1 MISAFFIRNPV
12 FAGVLSIVIFLVGL
26 ISMFNLP
33 IEQYPRVLPPQ
44 IIVSTSYPGA
54 SADTIAKTVAA
65 PLEEQINGA
74 KDMLYM
80 SSLAEDSGRLSI
92 NVFFEVGTDPDQA
105 KIDVNNRVQAALAKM
120 PEQVQRQGVV
130 VGERSPSI
138 LQFIMLQSPN
148 NTYDSIYLSNYALLN
163 LVETLKRVKGV
174 GDAMIFGAKDYSIRV
189 WIDPSKLSKY
199 SLATTDVIAAI
210 REQNNQYAAGKV
222 AAEPIANKQMYTYTI
237 QTPSR
242 FENPTQFGNIVIRA
256 NEDGSSLKLKDV
268 ATIELGASD
277 YSVTTRLNDAPSIP
291 IGIFLQSGAN
301 SLETA
306 DAIKKALE
314 ESSQFFPEDMTYS
327 IPYDSTDFITASI
340 NEVVKTFIEA
350 LILVILII
358 FLFLQSWRATIIPLI
373 AVPVSII
380 GAFAGMY
387 ALGFSINL
395 LTLFGL
401 VLAIG
406 IVVDDAIIVIENIER
421 HMDEGKTPKE
431 AAFIAMR
438 EVTGALIAIILV
450 LSAVFVPVAF
460 MGGLSGEMYR
470 QFAITI
476 VISVII
482 SGFVALT
489 LTPSLCVRI
498 LKNKKHEPKGFFK
511 WFNDMF
517 NKATQGYSFLV
528 KKSIRFALIS
538 ILLYV
543 GLLFVSFDMFKSMK
557 TGLVPDEDQGTI
569 FVFGFNP
576 PGYSMSKSLELSEE
590 TNKIILEDPNV
601 ENVITLAG
609 YDFTTS
615 ATRSHTVATII
626 KLKDWS
632 ERPNPDQD
640 AQALLKKFSQQLMG
654 TSEGFSV
661 AVVPPPIMGMSVTGG
676 FDMYVQ
682 DRTGGKIEDLGNL
695 VNEIIAK
702 ANQRPE
708 LMGVRTAL
716 AANIPQF
723 KIDIDIEK
731 VKSKGVD
738 LNDIYSTINA
748 TFGSFYVN
756 DFSLQGRTYRV
767 NVQAIDEYRN
777 NIEDLQNVFVRSNNG
792 ELLPINSFINYKKI
806 VGADIIERFNLFQ
819 SAKVSGQPA
828 AGYSSGDSLRAIEEV
843 ANEVL
848 PEGYTIA
855 WTGTAYQ
862 EKQIGGSSAQAFI
875 FGIIFLFLILCALY
889 EKWLLPLS
897 VVLAVPFAIFGAI
910 LATNLRGL
918 DNNIYFQIG
927 LLVLAGLAAKNA
939 ILIVEFALQKRREGY
954 NLIDAAI
961 EAAKVR
967 LRPIVM
973 TSLAFTVGVLPLA
986 ISSGAGAASKHSI
999 GTGVVGGM
1007 LTATFIAIL
1016 FIPLFYV
1023 LISRLSKEKEGSI
1036 AEELKKEEEEEENN
1050 KEY

>member
-1 MISAFFIRNPV
+1 MISSFFIKRPV
-12 FAGVLSIVIFLVGL
+12 FAGVLSIIIFLTG
-26 ISMFNLP
+26 IIAMFNLP

-65 PLEEQINGA
+65 PLEEKINGA
-74 KDMLYM
+74 KNMLYM
-80 SSLAEDSGRLSI
+80 NSIAEDSGRLSI
-92 NVFFEVGTDPDQA
+92 NIFFEIGTDPDSA
-105 KIDVNNRVQAALAKM
+105 KIDVNNRVQAALSKM

-138 LQFIMLQSPN
+138 LMFAMLQSPN

-163 LVETLKRVKGV
+163 LVESLKRVKGV
-174 GDAMIFGAKDYSIRV
+174 GDAMIFGAKDYSIRI
-189 WIDPSKLSKY
+189 WMDPLKLSKY
-199 SLATTDVIAAI
+199 SLATTDVISAI
-210 REQNNQYAAGKV
+210 KEQNNQYAAGKI
-222 AAEPIANKQMYTYTI
+222 AAEPIAQKQMYTYTI
-237 QTPSR
+237 RTPQR
-242 FENPTQFGNIVIRA
+242 FENPAQFGDIVIRA
-256 NEDGSSLKLKDV
+256 NEDGSTLKLKDI
-268 ATIELGASD
+268 ATVELGASD
-277 YSVTTRLNDAPSIP
+277 YSVQTRLNSSPSIP
-291 IGIFLQSGAN
+291 IGVFLQSGAN

-314 ESSQFFPEDMTYS
+314 DASKNFPEDMTYS
-327 IPYDSTDFITASI
+327 IPYDSTDFISASI
-340 NEVVKTFIEA
+340 KDVVTTFVEA

-358 FLFLQSWRATIIPLI
+358 FLFLQSWRATIIPFI
-373 AVPVSII
+373 AVPVSIV

-421 HMDEGKTPKE
+421 HMEEGKTPKE
-431 AAFIAMR
+431 AAYIAMK

-450 LSAVFVPVAF
+450 LGAVFIPVAF

-489 LTPSLCVRI
+489 LTPALCVKI

-511 WFNDMF
+511 WFNDSF
-517 NKATQGYSFLV
+517 AKATKGYSVIV
-528 KKSIRFALIS
+528 KKSIRFSLIS
-538 ILLYV
+538 VLLYA
-543 GLLFVSFDMFKSMK
+543 GLLFVSWDMFKSMK
-557 TGLVPDEDQGTI
+557 TGLLPDEDQGTI
-569 FVFGFNP
+569 FIFGFNP

-590 TNKIILEDPNV
+590 INKIIANDPSVSNI
-601 ENVITLAG
+601 ITLAG

-615 ATRSHTVATII
+615 AQRSHTVATII
-626 KLKDWS
+626 KLKNWS
-632 ERPNPDQD
+632 ERPNPEQE
-640 AQALLKKFSQQLMG
+640 AKALLTKFSKQLMG
-654 TSEGFSV
+654 TSEGFSF

-682 DRTGGKIEDLGNL
+682 DRKGGTIEDLGNV
-695 VNEIIAK
+695 VNQIIEKAK
-702 ANQRPE
+702 TRPE

-716 AANIPQF
+716 AANIPQY
-723 KIDIDIEK
+723 KIDVDIEK
-731 VKSKGVD
+731 AKAKGVNLD
-738 LNDIYSTINA
+738 DIYSTINA
-748 TFGSFYVN
+748 TFGSYYVN
-756 DFSLQGRTYRV
+756 DFSLYGRTYRV
-767 NVQAIDEYRN
+767 NLQAKDEFRN
-777 NIEDLQNVFVRSNNG
+777 NVDDFQYVYVRSSTG
-792 ELLPINSFINYKKI
+792 ELLPINSFINYKKV
-806 VGADIIERFNLFQ
+806 VGADIVERFNLFQ
-819 SAKVSGQPA
+819 AAKVSGQPA
-828 AGYSSGDSLRAIEEV
+828 PGYSSGDSLKAIEEV
-843 ANEVL
+843 AKEVL
-848 PEGYTIA
+848 PEGYTIS

-862 EKQIGGSSAQAFI
+862 EKQVGGSSAQAFI
-875 FGIIFLFLILCALY
+875 FGIVFLFLILCALY
-889 EKWLLPLS
+889 ERWLLPIS

-910 LATNLRGL
+910 LATNLRNL

-939 ILIVEFALQKRREGY
+939 ILIIEFALQKQKEGIK
-954 NLIDAAI
+954 LVDAAL

-967 LRPIVM
+967 LRPIIM
-973 TSLAFTVGVLPLA
+973 TSLAFTVGVMPLA

-1016 FIPLFYV
+1016 FIPLFFV
-1023 LISRLSKEKEGSI
+1023 LISRLTGHKDDEV
-1036 AEELKKEEEEEENN
+1036 LTNKEEE
-1050 KEY
+1050 

>member
-1 MISAFFIRNPV
+1 
-12 FAGVLSIVIFLVGL
+12 
-26 ISMFNLP
+26 MFNLP

-65 PLEEQINGA
+65 PLEEKINGA

-80 SSLAEDSGRLSI
+80 NSIAEDSGRLSI
-92 NVFFEVGTDPDQA
+92 NVFFEIGTDPDSA
-105 KIDVNNRVQAALAKM
+105 KIDVNNRVQAALSKM
-120 PEQVQRQGVV
+120 PDQVQRQGVV
-130 VGERSPSI
+130 VSERSPSI

-163 LVETLKRVKGV
+163 LVESLKRVKGV
-174 GDAMIFGAKDYSIRV
+174 GDAMIFGAKDYSIRI
-189 WIDPSKLSKY
+189 WMDPLKLSKY

-210 REQNNQYAAGKV
+210 KEQNNQYAAGKI
-222 AAEPIANKQMYTYTI
+222 ASEPIAEKQMYTYTI
-237 QTPSR
+237 QTPNR
-242 FENPTQFGNIVIRA
+242 FENPTQFGDIVIRA
-256 NEDGSSLKLKDV
+256 NEDGSSLRLKDI
-268 ATIELGASD
+268 ASIELGTSD
-277 YSVTTRLNDAPSIP
+277 YSVVTRLNNAPSIP

-301 SLETA
+301 ALETA
-306 DAIKKALE
+306 NAIKKALE
-314 ESSQFFPEDMTYS
+314 DASKLFPEDITYS
-327 IPYDSTDFITASI
+327 LPYDSTDFITASI
-340 NEVVKTFIEA
+340 NEVVKTFVEA
-350 LILVILII
+350 LALVILII

-373 AVPVSII
+373 AVPISII

-431 AAFIAMR
+431 AAFIAMK

-450 LSAVFVPVAF
+450 LGAVFIPVAF
-460 MGGLSGEMYR
+460 MSGLSGEMYR

-476 VISVII
+476 VISVFI

-489 LTPSLCVRI
+489 LTPSLCVKI

-511 WFNDMF
+511 WFNTMF
-517 NKATQGYSFLV
+517 DRATKGYSLIV
-528 KKSIRFALIS
+528 KKTIRFSLIS
-538 ILLYV
+538 VLLYV
-543 GLLFVSFDMFKSMK
+543 GLLFVSYDMFKSMK
-557 TGLVPDEDQGTI
+557 TGLIPDEDQGTI

-576 PGYSMSKSLELSEE
+576 PGYSISKSLELSEE
-590 TNKIILEDPNV
+590 TNKIIAEDPNV
-601 ENVITLAG
+601 ANIITLAG

-615 ATRSHTVATII
+615 AQRTHTVATII

-632 ERPNPDQD
+632 KRPNPDQD
-640 AQALLKKFSQQLMG
+640 AQVLLAKFSKQLMG

-676 FDMYVQ
+676 FDMYIQ
-682 DRTGGKIEDLGNL
+682 DRKGGSIEDLGNV
-695 VNEIIAK
+695 VNQIIEKAK
-702 ANQRPE
+702 TRPE

-716 AANIPQF
+716 AANIPQY
-723 KIDIDIEK
+723 KIDVDTEK
-731 VKSKGVD
+731 AKAKDVNLD
-738 LNDIYSTINA
+738 DIYSTINA
-748 TFGSFYVN
+748 TFGSYYVN
-756 DFSLQGRTYRV
+756 DFSLYGRTYKV
-767 NVQAIDEYRN
+767 NLQANDEYRN
-777 NIEDLQNVFVRSNNG
+777 NINDFQYVYVRSNKG
-792 ELLPINSFINYKKI
+792 ELLPIKSFITSKKI
-806 VGADIIERFNLFQ
+806 VGADIVERFNLFQ
-819 SAKVSGQPA
+819 AAKVSGQPA
-828 AGYSSGDSLRAIEEV
+828 AGYSSGDSLKAIEEV

-848 PEGYTIA
+848 PEGYTIS

-889 EKWLLPLS
+889 ERWLLPIS

-910 LATNLRGL
+910 LATNLRSL

-939 ILIVEFALQKRREGY
+939 ILIVEFALQKQKEGMK
-954 NLIDAAI
+954 LIDAAL
-961 EAAKVR
+961 EAARIR
-967 LRPIVM
+967 LRPIIM
-973 TSLAFTVGVLPLA
+973 TSLAFTVGVMPLA
-986 ISSGAGAASKHSI
+986 IGSGAGAASKHSI
-999 GTGVVGGM
+999 GTGVIGGM
-1007 LTATFIAIL
+1007 LAATFIAIL
-1016 FIPLFYV
+1016 FIPLFYI
-1023 LISRLSKEKEGSI
+1023 LISRLSGHKDDEV
-1036 AEELKKEEEEEENN
+1036 LTQKEED
-1050 KEY
+1050 

>member
-1 MISAFFIRNPV
+1 MISSFFIKKPV
-12 FAGVLSIVIFLVGL
+12 FAGVLSIIIFLTG
-26 ISMFNLP
+26 IIAMFNLP

-74 KDMLYM
+74 KNMLYM
-80 SSLAEDSGRLSI
+80 NSVAEDSGRLSI
-92 NVFFEVGTDPDQA
+92 NIFFEIGTDPDSA
-105 KIDVNNRVQAALAKM
+105 KIDVNNRVQAALSKM

-138 LQFIMLQSPN
+138 LMFAMLQSPK
-148 NTYDSIYLSNYALLN
+148 NTYDNIYLSNYALLN
-163 LVETLKRVKGV
+163 LVESLKRVKGV
-174 GDAMIFGAKDYSIRV
+174 GDAMIFGAKDYSIRI
-189 WIDPSKLSKY
+189 WMDPLKLSKY
-199 SLATTDVIAAI
+199 SLATTDVITAI
-210 REQNNQYAAGKV
+210 KEQNNQYAAGKI
-222 AAEPIANKQMYTYTI
+222 AAEPIAQKQMYTYTI
-237 QTPSR
+237 QTPQR
-242 FENPTQFGNIVIRA
+242 FENPAQFGDIVIRA
-256 NEDGSSLKLKDV
+256 NEDGSTLKLKDI

-277 YSVTTRLNDAPSIP
+277 YSVQTRLNGSPSIP
-291 IGIFLQSGAN
+291 IGVFLQSGAN

-306 DAIKKALE
+306 SAIKKALE
-314 ESSQFFPEDMTYS
+314 DASKNFPEDITYS
-327 IPYDSTDFITASI
+327 IPYDSTDFISASI
-340 NEVVKTFIEA
+340 HDVVKTFIEA

-358 FLFLQSWRATIIPLI
+358 FLFLQSWRATIIPFI
-373 AVPVSII
+373 AVPVSIV

-406 IVVDDAIIVIENIER
+406 IVVDDAIIVIENVER
-421 HMDEGKTPKE
+421 HMEEGKTPRE
-431 AAFIAMR
+431 AAFIAMK

-450 LSAVFVPVAF
+450 LGAVFIPVAF

-489 LTPSLCVRI
+489 LTPALCVKI

-511 WFNDMF
+511 WFNDSF
-517 NKATQGYSFLV
+517 AKATKGYSVLV
-528 KKSIRFALIS
+528 KKSIRFSLIS
-538 ILLYV
+538 ILLYA
-543 GLLFVSFDMFKSMK
+543 GLLFVSWDMFKSMK
-557 TGLVPDEDQGTI
+557 TGLLPDEDQGTI

-590 TNKIILEDPNV
+590 INKIIANDPSVN
-601 ENVITLAG
+601 NIITLAG

-615 ATRSHTVATII
+615 AQRSHTVATII
-626 KLKDWS
+626 KLKNWS
-632 ERPNPDQD
+632 ERPNPEQE
-640 AQALLKKFSQQLMG
+640 AKALLAKFSKQLMG
-654 TSEGFSV
+654 TSEGFSF

-682 DRTGGKIEDLGNL
+682 DRKGGSIEDLGKV
-695 VNEIIAK
+695 VNQIIEKAK
-702 ANQRPE
+702 TRPE

-716 AANIPQF
+716 AANIPQY
-723 KIDIDIEK
+723 KIDVDTEK
-731 VKSKGVD
+731 AKAKGVS

-748 TFGSFYVN
+748 TFGSYYVN
-756 DFSLQGRTYRV
+756 DFSLYGRTYKV
-767 NVQAIDEYRN
+767 NLQAKDEFRN
-777 NIEDLQNVFVRSNNG
+777 NVDDFQYVYVKSKDG
-792 ELLPINSFINYKKI
+792 DLLPINSFINYKKI
-806 VGADIIERFNLFQ
+806 VGADIVERFNLFQ
-819 SAKVSGQPA
+819 AAKVSGQPGP
-828 AGYSSGDSLRAIEEV
+828 GYSSGDSLKAIEEV
-843 ANEVL
+843 AKEVL
-848 PEGYTIA
+848 PDGYTIS

-862 EKQIGGSSAQAFI
+862 EKQVGGSSAQAFI
-875 FGIIFLFLILCALY
+875 FGIVFLFLILCALY
-889 EKWLLPLS
+889 ERWLLPVS

-910 LATNLRGL
+910 LATNLRSL

-939 ILIVEFALQKRREGY
+939 ILIVEFALQKQKEGIK
-954 NLIDAAI
+954 LVDAAI

-967 LRPIVM
+967 LRPIIM
-973 TSLAFTVGVLPLA
+973 TSLAFTVGVMPLA

-1007 LTATFIAIL
+1007 LSATFIAIL
-1016 FIPLFYV
+1016 FIPLFFV
-1023 LISRLSKEKEGSI
+1023 LISRLSGHKDDEVLNKPE
-1036 AEELKKEEEEEENN
+1036 AEEEN
-1050 KEY
+1050 

>member
-1 MISAFFIRNPV
+1 MISSFFIKNPV
-12 FAGVLSIVIFLVGL
+12 FAGVLSIIIFLVGL

-44 IIVSTSYPGA
+44 IIVSTAYSGA

-65 PLEEQINGA
+65 PLEEKINGA
-74 KDMLYM
+74 KNMLYM
-80 SSLAEDSGRLSI
+80 NSLAEDSGRLSI
-92 NVFFEVGTDPDQA
+92 NVYFEVGTDPDQA
-105 KIDVNNRVQAALAKM
+105 KIDVNNRVQAALSSM

-138 LQFIMLQSPN
+138 LLFAMLQSPN
-148 NTYDSIYLSNYALLN
+148 KTYDSIYLSNYALLN
-163 LVETLKRVKGV
+163 MVETLKRVDGV
-174 GDAMIFGAKDYSIRV
+174 GDAVIFGAKDYSIRI
-189 WIDPSKLSKY
+189 WIDPLKLSKY
-199 SLATTDVIAAI
+199 SLATTDVITAI
-210 REQNNQYAAGKV
+210 KEQNNQYAAGKV

-242 FENPTQFGNIVIRA
+242 FSNPNDFSNIIIKS

-268 ATIELGASD
+268 ASVELGASS
-277 YSVTTRLNDAPSIP
+277 YSVQTRLNNSPSLP
-291 IGIFLQSGAN
+291 IGVFLQSGAN
-301 SLETA
+301 ALSTA
-306 DAIKKALE
+306 KAIKKALDE
-314 ESSQFFPEDMTYS
+314 ASKNFPEDMTYT

-340 NEVVKTFIEA
+340 EEVVKTFIEA

-358 FLFLQSWRATIIPLI
+358 YLFLQSWRATIIPLI

-406 IVVDDAIIVIENIER
+406 IVVDDAIIVIENVER

-431 AAFIAMR
+431 AAFIAMK

-450 LSAVFVPVAF
+450 LGAVFVPVAF
-460 MGGLSGEMYR
+460 MSGLSGEMYR

-476 VISVII
+476 VISVLI

-489 LTPSLCVRI
+489 LTPSLCVAI
-498 LKNKKHEPKGFFK
+498 LKNKKHEAKGFFK
-511 WFNDMF
+511 WFNTMF
-517 NKATQGYSFLV
+517 DKATTGYSYIV
-528 KKSIRFALIS
+528 KKTIRFSLIS
-538 ILLYV
+538 M
-543 GLLFVSFDMFKSMK
+543 LLFGGLIFVSWDMFKSMK
-557 TGLVPDEDQGTI
+557 TGLIPDEDQGTI

-576 PGYSMSKSLELSEE
+576 PGSSLSRTLELSEE
-590 TNKIILEDPNV
+590 INKIIQKDPNV
-601 ENVITLAG
+601 KNIITLAG

-615 ATRSHTVATII
+615 AERTHTVATII
-626 KLKDWS
+626 KLHDWS
-632 ERPNPDQD
+632 QRPNPEQE
-640 AQALLKKFSQQLMG
+640 AKALLAKFSKELMG
-654 TSEGFSV
+654 TSEGFSF

-682 DRTGGKIEDLGNL
+682 DRTGGTIQDLGDA
-695 VNEIIAK
+695 VNKILERAK
-702 ANQRPE
+702 TRPE
-708 LMGVRTAL
+708 LMGVRTSL

-723 KIDIDIEK
+723 KMDVDIEK
-731 VKSKGVD
+731 AKAKGVNI
-738 LNDIYSTINA
+738 NDIYSTINA

-756 DFSLQGRTYRV
+756 DFSLYGRTYKV
-767 NVQAIDEYRN
+767 NLQAIDEYRN
-777 NIEDLQNVFVRSNNG
+777 NVEDMQHIFVRSKDG
-792 ELLPINSFINYKKI
+792 ELLPLNSFVTIKKQ
-806 VGADIIERFNLFQ
+806 VGADLVERFNLFQ
-819 SAKVSGQPA
+819 AAKVSGQPA
-828 AGYSSGDSLRAIEEV
+828 DGYSSGDALNAIEEV
-843 ANEVL
+843 AKEVL
-848 PEGYTIA
+848 PEGYTIS
-855 WTGTAYQ
+855 WVGTAYQ
-862 EKQIGGSSAQAFI
+862 EKQVSGSSAMAFI
-875 FGIIFLFLILCALY
+875 FGLIFLFLILCALY
-889 EKWLLPLS
+889 EKWLLPIA
-897 VVLAVPFAIFGAI
+897 VVLAVPFAVFGAI

-939 ILIVEFALQKRREGY
+939 ILIVEFALQKRKEGY
-954 NLIDAAI
+954 NIIDSAI

-967 LRPIVM
+967 LRPIIM
-973 TSLAFTVGVLPLA
+973 TSLAFTIGVLPLA

-999 GTGVVGGM
+999 GTGVIGGM

-1023 LISRLSKEKEGSI
+1023 LISKLSGEKDKK
-1036 AEELKKEEEEEENN
+1036 EELKEEN
-1050 KEY
+1050 

>member
-1 MISAFFIRNPV
+1 MISAFFIKKPV
-12 FAGVLSIVIFLVGL
+12 FAGVLSIIIFLTG
-26 ISMFNLP
+26 IIAMFNLP

-74 KDMLYM
+74 KNMLYM
-80 SSLAEDSGRLSI
+80 NSIAEDSGRLNI
-92 NVFFEVGTDPDQA
+92 NIFFEIGTDPDSA
-105 KIDVNNRVQAALAKM
+105 KINVNNRVQAALAKM

-138 LQFIMLQSPN
+138 LMFAMLQSPN

-163 LVETLKRVKGV
+163 LVESLKRVKGV
-174 GDAMIFGAKDYSIRV
+174 GDAMIFGAKDYSIRI
-189 WIDPSKLSKY
+189 WMDPLKLSKY
-199 SLATTDVIAAI
+199 SLATTDVISAI
-210 REQNNQYAAGKV
+210 KEQNNQYAAGKI
-222 AAEPIANKQMYTYTI
+222 AAEPIAQKQMYTYTI
-237 QTPSR
+237 KTPQR
-242 FENPTQFGNIVIRA
+242 FENPSQFGNIVIRA
-256 NEDGSSLKLKDV
+256 NEDGSTLKLKDI

-277 YSVTTRLNDAPSIP
+277 YSVQTRLNSSPSIP
-291 IGIFLQSGAN
+291 IGVFLQSGAN

-314 ESSQFFPEDMTYS
+314 DASKNFPEDMTYS
-327 IPYDSTDFITASI
+327 IPYDSTDFISASI
-340 NEVVKTFIEA
+340 NDVVKTFVEA

-358 FLFLQSWRATIIPLI
+358 FLFLQSWRATIIPFI
-373 AVPVSII
+373 AVPVSIV

-421 HMDEGKTPKE
+421 HMEEGKTPKE
-431 AAFIAMR
+431 AAFIAMK

-450 LSAVFVPVAF
+450 LGAVFIPVAF

-489 LTPSLCVRI
+489 LTPALCVKI

-511 WFNDMF
+511 WFNDSF
-517 NKATQGYSFLV
+517 AKATKGYSVIV
-528 KKSIRFALIS
+528 KKSIRFSLIS
-538 ILLYV
+538 VLLYA
-543 GLLFVSFDMFKSMK
+543 GLLFVSWDMFKSMK
-557 TGLVPDEDQGTI
+557 TGLLPDEDQGTI

-590 TNKIILEDPNV
+590 INKIIANDPSVKNI
-601 ENVITLAG
+601 ITLAG

-615 ATRSHTVATII
+615 AQRSHTVATII

-632 ERPNPDQD
+632 QRPNPEQE
-640 AQALLKKFSQQLMG
+640 AQALLAKFSKQLMG
-654 TSEGFSV
+654 TSEGFSF

-682 DRTGGKIEDLGNL
+682 DRKGGTIEDLGNI
-695 VNEIIAK
+695 VNQIIEKAK
-702 ANQRPE
+702 TRPE

-716 AANIPQF
+716 AANIPQY
-723 KIDIDIEK
+723 KIDVDTEK
-731 VKSKGVD
+731 AKAKGVS

-748 TFGSFYVN
+748 TFGSYYVN
-756 DFSLQGRTYRV
+756 DFSLYGRTYKV
-767 NVQAIDEYRN
+767 NLQAKDEFRN
-777 NIEDLQNVFVRSNNG
+777 NVDDFQYVYVRSSTG
-792 ELLPINSFINYKKI
+792 ELLPINSFINYKKV
-806 VGADIIERFNLFQ
+806 VGADIVERFNLFQ
-819 SAKVSGQPA
+819 AAKVSGQPA
-828 AGYSSGDSLRAIEEV
+828 PGYSSGDSLKAIEEV
-843 ANEVL
+843 AKEVL
-848 PEGYTIA
+848 PEGYTIS

-862 EKQIGGSSAQAFI
+862 EKQVGGSSAQAFI
-875 FGIIFLFLILCALY
+875 FGIVFLFLILCALY
-889 EKWLLPLS
+889 ERWLLPIS

-910 LATNLRGL
+910 LATNLRSL

-939 ILIVEFALQKRREGY
+939 ILIIEFALQKQKEGIK
-954 NLIDAAI
+954 LVDAAL

-967 LRPIVM
+967 LRPIIM
-973 TSLAFTVGVLPLA
+973 TSLAFTVGVMPLA

-1016 FIPLFYV
+1016 FIPLFFV
-1023 LISRLSKEKEGSI
+1023 LISRLTGHKDDEV
-1036 AEELKKEEEEEENN
+1036 LTNKEEE
-1050 KEY
+1050 

>member
-1 MISAFFIRNPV
+1 MISSFFIKNPV
-12 FAGVLSIVIFLVGL
+12 FAGVLSIIIFLVGL

-44 IIVSTSYPGA
+44 IIVSTAYSGA

-65 PLEEQINGA
+65 PLEEKINGA
-74 KDMLYM
+74 KNMLYM
-80 SSLAEDSGRLSI
+80 NSLAEDSGRLSI
-92 NVFFEVGTDPDQA
+92 NVYFEVGTDPDQA
-105 KIDVNNRVQAALAKM
+105 KIDVNNRVQAALSSM

-138 LQFIMLQSPN
+138 LLFAMLQSPN
-148 NTYDSIYLSNYALLN
+148 KTYDSIYLSNYALLN
-163 LVETLKRVKGV
+163 MVETLKRVDGV
-174 GDAMIFGAKDYSIRV
+174 GDAVIFGAKDYSIRI
-189 WIDPSKLSKY
+189 WIDPLKLSKY
-199 SLATTDVIAAI
+199 SLATTDVITAI
-210 REQNNQYAAGKV
+210 KEQNNQYAAGKV

-242 FENPTQFGNIVIRA
+242 FSNPNDFSNIIIKS

-268 ATIELGASD
+268 ASVELGASS
-277 YSVTTRLNDAPSIP
+277 YSVQTRLNNSPSLP
-291 IGIFLQSGAN
+291 IGVFLQSGAN
-301 SLETA
+301 ALSTA
-306 DAIKKALE
+306 KAIKKALDE
-314 ESSQFFPEDMTYS
+314 ASKNFPEDMTYT

-340 NEVVKTFIEA
+340 EEVVKTFIEA

-358 FLFLQSWRATIIPLI
+358 YLFLQSWRATIIPLI

-406 IVVDDAIIVIENIER
+406 IVVDDAIIVIENVER

-431 AAFIAMR
+431 AAFIAMK

-450 LSAVFVPVAF
+450 LGAVFVPVAF
-460 MGGLSGEMYR
+460 MSGLSGEMYR

-476 VISVII
+476 VISVLI

-489 LTPSLCVRI
+489 LTPSLCVAI
-498 LKNKKHEPKGFFK
+498 LKNKKHEAKGFFK
-511 WFNDMF
+511 WFNTIFD
-517 NKATQGYSFLV
+517 KATTGYSYIV
-528 KKSIRFALIS
+528 KKTIRFSLIS
-538 ILLYV
+538 M
-543 GLLFVSFDMFKSMK
+543 LLFGGLIFVSWDMFKSMK
-557 TGLVPDEDQGTI
+557 TGLIPDEDQGTI

-576 PGYSMSKSLELSEE
+576 PGSSLSRTLELSEE
-590 TNKIILEDPNV
+590 INKIIQKDPNV
-601 ENVITLAG
+601 KNIITLAG

-615 ATRSHTVATII
+615 AERTHTVATII
-626 KLKDWS
+626 KLHDWS
-632 ERPNPDQD
+632 QRPNPEQE
-640 AQALLKKFSQQLMG
+640 AKALLAKFSKELMG
-654 TSEGFSV
+654 TSEGFSF

-682 DRTGGKIEDLGNL
+682 DRTGGTTQDLSNAVNKILEK
-695 VNEIIAK
+695 AK
-702 ANQRPE
+702 TRPE
-708 LMGVRTAL
+708 LMGVRTSL

-723 KIDIDIEK
+723 KMDVDIEK
-731 VKSKGVD
+731 AKAKGVNI
-738 LNDIYSTINA
+738 NDIYSTINA

-756 DFSLQGRTYRV
+756 DFSLYGRTYKV
-767 NVQAIDEYRN
+767 NLQAIDEYRN
-777 NIEDLQNVFVRSNNG
+777 NVEDMQHIFVRSKNG
-792 ELLPINSFINYKKI
+792 ELLPLNSFVSIKKQ
-806 VGADIIERFNLFQ
+806 VGADLVERFNLFQ
-819 SAKVSGQPA
+819 AAKVSGQPA
-828 AGYSSGDSLRAIEEV
+828 AGYSSGDALNAIEEV
-843 ANEVL
+843 AKEVL
-848 PEGYTIA
+848 PEGYTIS
-855 WTGTAYQ
+855 WVGTAYQ
-862 EKQIGGSSAQAFI
+862 EKQVSGSSAMAFI
-875 FGIIFLFLILCALY
+875 FGLLFLFLILCALY
-889 EKWLLPLS
+889 EKWLLPIA
-897 VVLAVPFAIFGAI
+897 VVLAVPFAVFGAI

-939 ILIVEFALQKRREGY
+939 ILIVEFALQKRKEGY
-954 NLIDAAI
+954 NIIDSAI

-967 LRPIVM
+967 LRPIIM
-973 TSLAFTVGVLPLA
+973 TSLAFTIGVLPLA

-999 GTGVVGGM
+999 GTGVIGGM

-1023 LISRLSKEKEGSI
+1023 LISKLSGEKDKK
-1036 AEELKKEEEEEENN
+1036 EELKEEN
-1050 KEY
+1050 

>member
-340 NEVVKTFIEA
+340 NEVVKTFVEA

-431 AAFIAMR
+431 AAFIAMK

-517 NKATQGYSFLV
+517 NKATEGYSFLV

-590 TNKIILEDPNV
+590 TNKIILADPNV

-777 NIEDLQNVFVRSNNG
+777 NIEDLQNIFVRSSNG
-792 ELLPINSFINYKKI
+792 ELLPINSFVNYKKI

-875 FGIIFLFLILCALY
+875 FGIVFLFLILCALY

-1023 LISRLSKEKEGSI
+1023 LISRLSKEKEGNI
-1036 AEELKKEEEEEENN
+1036 AEELKKEEEEENN